1 MIRLRDSSSH
11 DPDSSLRR
19 DKSHDGAAAHTQA
32 HIGCNH
38 CETDPPAPTGAR
50 VRGWFTAVAAIL
62 AITGCAIG
70 LVMAAPWWVD
80 VLLVAATIVGSVFPA
95 QRAWQSIKRF
105 SLDINVLMV
114 IAVMGAMAIGEYEE
128 AAMVVTLFA
137 AAQWLEAQSL
147 DRARQ
152 AIGRL
157 LNLASSDVL
166 VRDGAGERL
175 IDIELV
181 TPGALMIVRPGEK
194 FALDGIVRNGHSDVN
209 QAPITGE
216 SLPVEKT
223 EGDEVFAGTIN
234 GHGALT
240 VAVTRRRH
248 DSTLARIVNL
258 VESAQAKR
266 APLQT
271 FIDRFAAWYTPT
283 IVVLAVLVAAVPLV
297 VANQSF
303 DIWLYR
309 ALVLLVVSCPCALV
323 ISTPVSIVSALAG
336 AARQGVLV
344 KGGIHLE
351 RLATVRVVAFDKTGT
366 VTTGNLTL
374 DAVRP
379 LAGHSETE
387 LLAAAASV
395 ESQSEHP
402 IAAAI
407 LAEARTRGVALQTP
421 NDVRALPGL
430 GVEGRVGGVEIVCGT
445 PRLFASRDLLT
456 ADAAALAQ
464 DIAVRGMSP
473 VIVSRGGRPIGVL
486 GVTDRP
492 KTGAAQVMADLRAGG
507 VSRVAMLTGD
517 HDAAAQATGLQV
529 GMDDVRSAQ
538 MPHDKVTAI
547 EQLRDAHGAIAM
559 VGDGVNDAPALAA
572 ADVGIVMGAMGS
584 DAALETADIALMTDE
599 LPKVPYTIRLSHA
612 TLANIRTNVAIA
624 IGLKAAFVILAVAG
638 VATLWMA
645 VLADTG
651 ASALVVANAVRL
663 RRFT

>member
-1 MIRLRDSSSH
+1 MSAGHEHL
-11 DPDSSLRR
+11 
-19 DKSHDGAAAHTQA
+19 
-32 HIGCNH
+32 GCSH
-38 CETDPPAPTGAR
+38 CEVEPPKPTGAR
-50 VRGWFTAVAAIL
+50 MRGWFTAVAAAL
-62 AITGCAIG
+62 AVTGCAIG
-70 LVMAAPWWVD
+70 MAIEPAWWVD
-80 VLLVAATIVGSVFPA
+80 ALLIAATVVGAVFPA
-95 QRAWQSIKRF
+95 QRAWQSVQRR

-114 IAVMGAMAIGEYEE
+114 LAVVGAMFIGEFEE

-147 DRARQ
+147 DRARK

-157 LNLASSDVL
+157 IEMAPSDVL
-166 VRDGAGERL
+166 VRDASGEQL
-175 IDIELV
+175 VNIDRVI
-181 TPGALMIVRPGEK
+181 PGAVMIVRPGEK
-194 FALDGIVRNGHSDVN
+194 FALDGIIRSGHSEVN

-216 SLPVEKT
+216 SLPVEKA

-248 DSTLARIVNL
+248 DTTLARIVNL
-258 VESAQAKR
+258 VESAQGKR
-266 APLQT
+266 APMQQ
-271 FIDRFAAWYTPT
+271 FIDRFAAWYTPA
-283 IVVLAVLVAAVPLV
+283 IVVLALLVAAVPLV
-297 VANQSF
+297 VAGQSF
-303 DIWLYR
+303 DTWVYR

-366 VTTGNLTL
+366 VTTGHLTL

-379 LAGHSETE
+379 LGNHSENDVVG
-387 LLAAAASV
+387 AAASV

-407 LAEARTRGVALQTP
+407 LAAARARQVALATP
-421 NDVRALPGL
+421 SDVRALPGL
-430 GVEGRVGGVEIVCGT
+430 GVEGRVGSAVVVCGT
-445 PRLFASRDLLT
+445 PRLFASRGTLS
-456 ADAAALAQ
+456 AEAAAAAQ
-464 DIAVRGMSP
+464 EIASRGMSP
-473 VIVSRGGRPIGVL
+473 VIVWRGGETIGVL

-492 KTGAAQVMADLRAGG
+492 KSDAARVVLDLRANG
-507 VSRVAMLTGD
+507 VSRIAMLTGD
-517 HDAAAQATGLQV
+517 HDAAARATGAEV
-529 GMDDVRSAQ
+529 GVDDVRSAQ
-538 MPHDKVTAI
+538 LPQDKVSAV
-547 EQLRDAHGAIAM
+547 EELRHAHGAIAM

-599 LPKVPYTIRLSHA
+599 LPKVPYTLRLSRA
-612 TLANIRTNVAIA
+612 TLANIRVNVALS
-624 IGLKAAFVILAVAG
+624 IGLKAAFVIMAVAG
-638 VATLWMA
+638 AATLWMA

-663 RRFT
+663 RKFT

>member
-1 MIRLRDSSSH
+1 MSQGH
-11 DPDSSLRR
+11 V
-19 DKSHDGAAAHTQA
+19 
-32 HIGCNH
+32 GCSH
-38 CETDPPAPTGAR
+38 CETEPPKPTGAR
-50 VRGWFTAVAAIL
+50 VRGWFTAIAAAL
-62 AITGCAIG
+62 AIAGCAIG
-70 LVMAAPWWVD
+70 MLLEQAWWVD
-80 VLLVAATIVGSVFPA
+80 VLLIVATTVGAAFPA
-95 QRAWQSIKRF
+95 QRAWQSILRR

-114 IAVMGAMAIGEYEE
+114 IAVIGAMFIGEYEE

-152 AIGRL
+152 AIGEL
-157 LNLASSDVL
+157 IDLAPSDVL
-166 VRDGAGERL
+166 VRDGTGERL
-175 IDIELV
+175 IKIDLV
-181 TPGALMIVRPGEK
+181 NPGSLMIVRPGEK
-194 FALDGIVRNGHSDVN
+194 FALDGIVRNGHSEVN

-216 SLPVEKT
+216 SLPVEKG

-240 VAVTRRRH
+240 VAVTRRRN
-248 DSTLARIVNL
+248 DTTLARIVHL

-266 APLQT
+266 APLQQ
-271 FIDRFAAWYTPT
+271 FIDRFAAWYTPA
-283 IVVLAVLVAAVPLV
+283 IVVLALLVAAVPLIV
-297 VANQSF
+297 PGETFETWV
-303 DIWLYR
+303 YR

-366 VTTGNLTL
+366 VTTGHLTL

-379 LAGHSETE
+379 LGNHSENE
-387 LLAAAASV
+387 VIGAAASL

-407 LAEARTRGVALQTP
+407 LAEARRRRVAIDMP
-421 NDVRALPGL
+421 SDVRALPGL
-430 GVEGRVGGVEIVCGT
+430 GVEGQIDGAPVVCGT
-445 PRLFASRDLLT
+445 PRLFASRGTLT
-456 ADAAALAQ
+456 ADAAAAAQELAS
-464 DIAVRGMSP
+464 RGMSP
-473 VIVSRGGRPIGVL
+473 VIVWRSGQAIGVL

-492 KTGAAQVMADLRAGG
+492 KSDAARVVSDLRAQG

-517 HDAAAQATGLQV
+517 HDAAARATGSQV
-529 GMDDVRSAQ
+529 GVDDVRSAQ
-538 MPHDKVTAI
+538 LPQDKVSAV
-547 EQLRDAHGAIAM
+547 EELRLAHGAIAM

-599 LPKVPYTIRLSHA
+599 LPKVPYTIRLSRA
-612 TLANIRTNVAIA
+612 TVANIRVNVALS

-663 RRFT
+663 RKFV

>member
-1 MIRLRDSSSH
+1 MSAQ
-11 DPDSSLRR
+11 
-19 DKSHDGAAAHTQA
+19 AAG
-32 HIGCNH
+32 HIGCDH
-38 CETDPPAPTGAR
+38 CCEPPKPTGAR
-50 VRGWFTAVAAIL
+50 VRGWFTAIAAGL
-62 AITGCAIG
+62 AVFGCSIG
-70 LVMAAPWWVD
+70 LLLEPRWWVD
-80 VLLVAATIVGSVFPA
+80 GLFIAATVVGSVFPA
-95 QRAWQSIKRF
+95 QRAWQSIQRRA
-105 SLDINVLMV
+105 LDINVLMV
-114 IAVMGAMAIGEYEE
+114 IAVIGAMFIGEYEE

-147 DRARQ
+147 DRARK

-157 LNLASSDVL
+157 IDQAPSEVL
-166 VRDGAGERL
+166 VRDQVGERL
-175 IDIELV
+175 VGVDRV
-181 TPGALMIVRPGEK
+181 DPGALMIVRPGEK
-194 FALDGIVRNGHSDVN
+194 FALDGVVRSGHSEVN

-216 SLPVEKT
+216 SLPVEKA
-223 EGDEVFAGTIN
+223 EGDDVFAGTIN

-240 VAVTRRRH
+240 VAVTRRRQ
-248 DSTLARIVNL
+248 DTTLARIVNL

-266 APLQT
+266 APLQQ
-271 FIDRFAAWYTPT
+271 FIDRFAAWYTPA
-283 IVVLAVLVAAVPLV
+283 IVILALLVAAVPLV
-297 VANQSF
+297 VPGQSF
-303 DIWLYR
+303 DTWVYR

-351 RLATVRVVAFDKTGT
+351 RMATVRVVAFDKTGT

-374 DAVRP
+374 DAIRP
-379 LAGHSETE
+379 LGSHSENDVV
-387 LLAAAASV
+387 AAAASV

-407 LAEARTRGVALQTP
+407 LAEARLRRVAVTTP
-421 NDVRALPGL
+421 SAVRALPGL
-430 GVEGRVGGVEIVCGT
+430 GVEGQIAGAEIVCGT
-445 PRLFASRDLLT
+445 PRLFASRGTLSGE
-456 ADAAALAQ
+456 AAAAAQELAS
-464 DIAVRGMSP
+464 RGMSP
-473 VIVSRGGRPIGVL
+473 VIVWRNGESLGVL

-492 KTGAAQVMADLRAGG
+492 KTNAARVVSDLRAQG

-517 HDAAAQATGLQV
+517 HDAAARATGSEV
-529 GMDDVRSAQ
+529 GVDDVRSAQ
-538 MPHDKVTAI
+538 LPEDKVAAV
-547 EQLRDAHGAIAM
+547 EELRHAHGAVAM

-599 LPKVPYTIRLSHA
+599 LPKVPYTLRLSRA
-612 TLANIRTNVAIA
+612 TLANIRVNVALSV
-624 IGLKAAFVILAVAG
+624 GLKVAFVIMAVAG

-663 RRFT
+663 RKFS

>member
-1 MIRLRDSSSH
+1 MSS
-11 DPDSSLRR
+11 P
-19 DKSHDGAAAHTQA
+19 AHEP
-32 HIGCNH
+32 IGCDH
-38 CETDPPAPTGAR
+38 CCEPPKPTGAR
-50 VRGWFTAVAAIL
+50 VRGWLTAIAAAL
-62 AITGCAIG
+62 AIAGCGIG
-70 LVMAAPWWVD
+70 MVLEPAWWVD
-80 VLLVAATIVGSVFPA
+80 AVLIAATIVGSVFPA
-95 QRAWQSIKRF
+95 QRAWQSMRRR

-114 IAVMGAMAIGEYEE
+114 IAVIGAMFIGEYEE

-152 AIGRL
+152 AIGKL
-157 LNLASSDVL
+157 IDLAPADVL

-175 IDIELV
+175 INIDRV
-181 TPGALMIVRPGEK
+181 SPGALMIVRPGEK
-194 FALDGIVRNGHSDVN
+194 FALDGIIRNGHSEVN

-216 SLPVEKT
+216 SLPVEKG

-240 VAVTRRRH
+240 VAVTRRRN
-248 DSTLARIVNL
+248 DSTLARIVHL

-266 APLQT
+266 APLQQ
-271 FIDRFAAWYTPT
+271 FIDRFAAWYTPAV
-283 IVVLAVLVAAVPLV
+283 VVLALLVAAVPMV
-297 VANQSF
+297 VPGESF
-303 DIWLYR
+303 DTWVYR

-379 LAGHSETE
+379 LGDHSENE
-387 LLAAAASV
+387 VIGAAASL

-407 LAEARTRGVALQTP
+407 LAEARTRQVSIEMP
-421 NDVRALPGL
+421 SDVRALPGL
-430 GVEGRVGGVEIVCGT
+430 GVEGQIGDAPVVCGT
-445 PRLFASRDLLT
+445 PRLFASRGTLT
-456 ADAAALAQ
+456 ADAAAAAQELAS
-464 DIAVRGMSP
+464 RGMSP
-473 VIVSRGGRPIGVL
+473 VIVWRSGRAIGVL

-492 KTGAAQVMADLRAGG
+492 KADAARVVADLRAEG

-517 HDAAAQATGLQV
+517 HDAAARATGSQV
-529 GMDDVRSAQ
+529 GVDDVRSAQ
-538 MPHDKVTAI
+538 LPQDKVSAV
-547 EQLRDAHGAIAM
+547 EELRHAHGAIAM

-599 LPKVPYTIRLSHA
+599 LPKVPYTIRLSRA
-612 TLANIRTNVAIA
+612 TLANIRANVALS

-663 RRFT
+663 RKYV

>member
-1 MIRLRDSSSH
+1 MTSNTAASH
-11 DPDSSLRR
+11 
-19 DKSHDGAAAHTQA
+19 AEAHL
-32 HIGCNH
+32 GCSH
-38 CETDPPAPTGAR
+38 CETDTPAPTGAR
-50 VRGWFTAVAAIL
+50 ARGWFTAVAAIL

-70 LVMAAPWWVD
+70 LVAAAPWWVEG
-80 VLLVAATIVGSVFPA
+80 LLVAAAVIGSVFPA
-95 QRAWQSIKRF
+95 QRAWQSIRRF

-114 IAVMGAMAIGEYEE
+114 IAVLGAMAIGEYEE

-157 LNLASSDVL
+157 LDLAPSAVL
-166 VRDGAGERL
+166 VRDDAGERL
-175 IDIELV
+175 ISIESV
-181 TPGALMIVRPGEK
+181 SPGALMIVRPGEK
-194 FALDGIVRNGHSDVN
+194 FALDGIVRHGHSDVN

-216 SLPVEKT
+216 SLPVEKA

-240 VAVTRRRH
+240 VAVTRRRR
-248 DSTLARIVNL
+248 DTTLARIVNL

-271 FIDRFAAWYTPT
+271 FIDRFAAWYTPS
-283 IVVLAVLVAAVPLV
+283 IIVLAALVAAVPLV
-297 VANQSF
+297 AANQPF
-303 DIWLYR
+303 DVWMYR

-366 VTTGNLTL
+366 VTTGHLTL
-374 DAVRP
+374 DAVQP
-379 LAGHSETE
+379 LAGCSENE
-387 LLAAAASV
+387 LLGAAASV

-407 LAEARTRGVALQTP
+407 LAEARRRRVALQTP
-421 NDVRALPGL
+421 GEVQALPGL
-430 GVEGRVGGVEIVCGT
+430 GVEGRVGEDDIVCGT
-445 PRLFASRDLLT
+445 PRLFASRNLLT
-456 ADAAALAQ
+456 SEAAAVAQALAS
-464 DIAVRGMSP
+464 RGMSP
-473 VIVSRGGRPIGVL
+473 VIVSRSGRPIGVL

-492 KTGAAQVMADLRAGG
+492 KSGAAQVMSELRAEG

-517 HDAAAQATGLQV
+517 HDAAAQATGAQIGV
-529 GMDDVRSAQ
+529 DDVRSAQ
-538 MPHDKVTAI
+538 MPQDKVTAV
-547 EQLRDAHGAIAM
+547 EELRHAHGAIAM

-599 LPKVPYTIRLSHA
+599 LPKVPYTIRLSRA
-612 TLANIRTNVAIA
+612 TLANIRVNVAISL
-624 IGLKAAFVILAVAG
+624 GLKAAFVIMAVAG

-663 RRFT
+663 RKFV